1 MSNWLKENGLWLAS
15 LGLGAL
21 GMLVKDKQDDKKM
34 DRSVEKYF
42 KRKEEEERRQAES
55 EDED

>member
-1 MSNWLKENGLWLAS
+1 MGWLKDNGLLLAS

-21 GMLVKDKQDDKKM
+21 GMVVKDKQDDKKM

-42 KRKEEEERRQAES
+42 KRKEEEERRQAEES
-55 EDED
+55 EE

>member
-1 MSNWLKENGLWLAS
+1 MSWIKDNGLLLAS

-21 GMLVKDKQDDKKM
+21 GMVVKDKQDDKKM
-34 DRSVEKYF
+34 DKSVEKYF

>member
-1 MSNWLKENGLWLAS
+1 MSNWIKDNGLLLAS

-42 KRKEEEERRQAES
+42 KRKEEEQRQQAES
-55 EDED
+55 EDEE

>member
-1 MSNWLKENGLWLAS
+1 MSNWIKDNGLLLAS

>member
-1 MSNWLKENGLWLAS
+1 MSNWIKDNGLLLAS

-42 KRKEEEERRQAES
+42 KRKEEERRQAES
-55 EDED
+55 EDEN

>member
-1 MSNWLKENGLWLAS
+1 MSFIKDNGLLLAS

-21 GMLVKDKQDDKKM
+21 GMIVKDKQDNQKM
-34 DRSVEKYF
+34 DKSVEKYF
-42 KRKEEEERRQAES
+42 KRKEEEERQQAES

>member
-1 MSNWLKENGLWLAS
+1 MSWLKDNGLLLAS

-21 GMLVKDKQDDKKM
+21 GMVVKDQQDNRKM
-34 DRSVEKYF
+34 DKSVEKYF

>member
-1 MSNWLKENGLWLAS
+1 MSWLKDNGLLLAS

-21 GMLVKDKQDDKKM
+21 GMVVKDKQDNKKM

-42 KRKEEEERRQAES
+42 KRKEEEQRRQAEES
-55 EDED
+55 EE

>member
-1 MSNWLKENGLWLAS
+1 MSWLKDNGLLLAS

-21 GMLVKDKQDDKKM
+21 GMVVKDKQDDRKM
-34 DRSVEKYF
+34 DKSVEKYF
-42 KRKEEEERRQAES
+42 KRKEEERRQAES

>member
-1 MSNWLKENGLWLAS
+1 MSNWIKDNGLLLAS

-34 DRSVEKYF
+34 DRSVEEYF
-42 KRKEEEERRQAES
+42 KRKEEEQRRQAEES
-55 EDED
+55 ED

>member
-1 MSNWLKENGLWLAS
+1 MSWIKDNGLLLAS

-21 GMLVKDKQDDKKM
+21 GMVVKDKQDDKKM